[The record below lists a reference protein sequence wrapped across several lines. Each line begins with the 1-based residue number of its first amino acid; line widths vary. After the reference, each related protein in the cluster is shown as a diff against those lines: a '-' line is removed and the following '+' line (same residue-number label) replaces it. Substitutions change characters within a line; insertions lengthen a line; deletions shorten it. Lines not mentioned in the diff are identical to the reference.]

1 MLTCKMNHVIESAI
15 VEIFPKTSKPFEYLV
30 SIYVPEFQVIYSDIM
45 NVMLNREKNSLVSN
59 L

>member
-15 VEIFPKTSKPFEYLV
+15 AEIFPKTSTTFEYFV
-30 SIYVPEFQVIYSDIM
+30 SIYVPELQIIYSDIM
-45 NVMLNREKNSLVSN
+45 NVMLTGENNSLISS